1 MTYSFTINAS
11 HPSLKGHFPNNP
23 IVPGVVILDEVINL
37 LQELKPNITVDK
49 ISMVKFTHTLL
60 AEQKVNV
67 EINEKS
73 ETLISF
79 TCSYN
84 EVKLVTGQFVVKAV
98 S

>member
-1 MTYSFTINAS
+1 MTHSFTIKAS

-23 IVPGVVILDEVINL
+23 IVPGVVILDEVFNI
-37 LQELKPNITVDK
+37 LQEAYPKLTVDK

-60 AEQKVNV
+60 AEQKVDV

-73 ETLISF
+73 ETSISF
-79 TCSYN
+79 NCSHNN
-84 EVKLVTGQFVVKAV
+84 EKLVIGQLLMKTI